1 MTKDLAI
8 CVYDTNNVPR
18 EKYCETVEFI
28 KKVAEFL
35 RQNLSKA

>member
-8 CVYDTNNVPR
+8 CVLDTMNVPR

-35 RQNLSKA
+35 KINLAKK

>member
-8 CVYDTNNVPR
+8 CVLGTMNVPR
-18 EKYCETVEFI
+18 EKYCETIEFI

-35 RQNLSKA
+35 KINLKK

>member
-28 KKVAEFL
+28 KKVA
-35 RQNLSKA
+35 